1 MTIEQPSTI
10 DFVSFGPE
18 SNDVVLA
25 ISDHLVWDQNEGEH
39 LLLLQD
45 KLNSYL
51 EFVENGQLYKHYP
64 QVKGRN
70 VVISLASKFPLSEQ
84 AVSFIKLASTAV
96 AEAGVRLQLDRPD
109 GLDQSRDKI
118 G

>member
-1 MTIEQPSTI
+1 MTIEQPNTI
-10 DFVSFGPE
+10 DFVSFEPE
-18 SNDVVLA
+18 SNDVVLT
-25 ISDHLVWDQNEGEH
+25 ISDHLAWDQNEGEH
-39 LLLLQD
+39 LLLLQN

-70 VVISLASKFPLSEQ
+70 VVISLVSKFPLSEQ
-84 AVSFIKLASTAV
+84 AVSFFELASAAI
-96 AEAGVRLQLDRPD
+96 AEAGVRLQLDHPD
-109 GLDQSRDKI
+109 GLDQNHDKA